1 MSAVS
6 ANEKV
11 LLGEETK
18 RLGEYEGLAEDSEF
32 LEDKTFYRVPG
43 GLPRVLLLVFLRRAQ
58 SVAVKGSL

>member
-32 LEDKTFYRVPG
+32 LEDKTFSSVPE
-43 GLPRVLLLVFLRRAQ
+43 LPRVLRT
-58 SVAVKGSL
+58 